1 MDTERL
7 KQLEKA
13 EEELQR
19 RRERGRLAQRAFRK
33 RQGKVSLDKRDETQQ
48 LKAAIG
54 EIIRVARCDDRSELL
69 RVIADAARVAKLD
82 TRKIADGGNGEDRE
96 RRSTN
101 PESPLPA
108 GRNTTGSS
116 DGALSA
122 KSRADSQ
129 TSQDPA
135 DSQSEWKLDSQMA
148 ALQKP
153 RMRVSPQLDYG
164 LWFDTNR
171 YVRTNEPP
179 ADIVPYLGKGKS
191 TFAGHIFW
199 ACGEHLLDL
208 CRSVESNAS
217 ANPRAAKEA
226 TEKIWTLVQHSPSL
240 HNVQYIRALA
250 EARAEFRDR
259 GYIEGNNPAG
269 EVDSA
274 EHMQRLVAQ
283 DYESRGED
291 TTDWLTPPDV
301 EHYLRKRMSQESF
314 KYFENLLYIMDTYHS
329 PLDCPLVALVR
340 SLIQDLATSFI
351 CFGDG
356 PRWHPDR
363 ISAIFSGKFH
373 GAPAEIA
380 CEFEN

>member
-13 EEELQR
+13 EEELRR

-33 RQGKVSLDKRDETQQ
+33 RQGKVPQDKRDETQR

-54 EIIRVARCDDRSELL
+54 EIIRVASCDDRPELL
-69 RVIADAARVAKLD
+69 RVIADAAVVAGLD
-82 TRKIADGGNGEDRE
+82 TRMVADGSNGEDRE
-96 RRSTN
+96 QTSTD
-101 PESPLPA
+101 PSSPLPVS
-108 GRNTTGSS
+108 RNTKFS
-116 DGALSA
+116 DGVLSIET
-122 KSRADSQ
+122 RTDSQ
-129 TSQDPA
+129 TSHDPA
-135 DSQSEWKLDSQMA
+135 DSESGWELESQMA

-153 RMRVSPQLDYG
+153 RMILGRISPRLDYG

-171 YVRTNEPP
+171 YVRIDDPP
-179 ADIVPYLGKGKS
+179 SDIVPYLGEGKS

-199 ACGEHLLDL
+199 ACGEYLLGL
-208 CRSVESNAS
+208 CRSVESNES
-217 ANPRAAKEA
+217 ANPRAAREA
-226 TEKIWTLVQHSPSL
+226 TEKIWNMVQHSPPL
-240 HNVQYIRALA
+240 HNVRYIRALA

-274 EHMQRLVAQ
+274 KNIQNLVAA

-291 TTDWLTPPDV
+291 TTGWLTPPGV
-301 EHYLRKRMSQESF
+301 EIYLRKRMSQESF
-314 KYFENLLYIMDTYHS
+314 KHFEYLLQLVDSHH
-329 PLDCPLVALVR
+329 DCPLIELVR
-340 SLIQDLATSFI
+340 SLVQDLATSYI

-363 ISAIFSGKFH
+363 ISAIFSRKFQD
-373 GAPAEIA
+373 APAEIA
-380 CEFEN
+380 TEFIS